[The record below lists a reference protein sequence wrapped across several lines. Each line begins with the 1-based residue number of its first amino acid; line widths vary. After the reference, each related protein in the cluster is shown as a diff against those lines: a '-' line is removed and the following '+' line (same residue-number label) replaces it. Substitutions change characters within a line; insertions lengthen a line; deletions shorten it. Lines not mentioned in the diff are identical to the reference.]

1 MAALGGEIGE
11 DAGMSSTIEK
21 ISSNQVKL
29 GFTVEPELFEKGM
42 ESAYRKVV
50 KRINIPGF
58 RKGHAPRKVIEL
70 HYGESIFYE
79 DAFDAIFPEIYDAAI
94 KEHELSPVDQP
105 KLDVDQIE
113 KGKPVTFSATVY
125 VRPEVV
131 LGEYKGVK
139 ASKAEVNVTEDDVN
153 AELERARER
162 VARYIDVTDR
172 PVKLD
177 DQVNID
183 YKGTVDG
190 VAFEGGS
197 AEGHLLT
204 IGSGSFIPG
213 FEEGLIGVN
222 SGDELDVHVT
232 FPEEYHAENLKG
244 KPAVF
249 HVKVNAIQQKELPA
263 LDDEFA
269 KDVSEFDTLSAYKDD
284 VRAKLVKRAQDRA
297 DSEFENE
304 VIETVVDDAQADIPE
319 PMVQNQIDQMLRDM
333 ELRMMY
339 QGMKMEDFLK
349 YTGQTIESMRDS
361 QHDDALRR
369 VKTQLVLDAVRKAE
383 NIEASEEEVKA
394 QIEKFAP
401 QTGKSAEDFEK
412 TLSDGDRRYF
422 QDMASVEKTIDL
434 IKNAAVSD

>member
-1 MAALGGEIGE
+1 
-11 DAGMSSTIEK
+11 MSSKMEK

-29 GFTVEPELFEKGM
+29 DFSVEPEIFEKGM
-42 ESAYRKVV
+42 ESAYHKVV

-79 DAFDAIFPEIYDAAI
+79 DAFDAIFPEIYDGAVR
-94 KEHELSPVDQP
+94 EHGLTPVDQP
-105 KLDVDQIE
+105 KVDVEEIG
-113 KGKPVTFSATVY
+113 KGKALTFSATVY
-125 VRPEVV
+125 VRPEVI
-131 LGEYKGVK
+131 LGEYKGVQAAK
-139 ASKAEVNVTEDDVN
+139 AGVDVTEDDVN

-162 VARYIDVTDR
+162 VARYIDVADR

-183 YKGTVDG
+183 YKGFVDG
-190 VAFEGGS
+190 EQFEGGS
-197 AEGHLLT
+197 ADGHLLT

-213 FEEGLIGVN
+213 FEEGLIGA
-222 SGDELDVHVT
+222 SAGDEVDVHVT
-232 FPEEYHAENLKG
+232 FPEEYHAEALKG

-249 HVKVNAIQQKELPA
+249 HTKVNAIQQKELPA

-269 KDVSEFDTLSAYKDD
+269 KDVSEFDTLAAYKDD
-284 VRAKLVKRAQDRA
+284 VKAKLVKRAEERA
-297 DSEFENE
+297 DAEFENE
-304 VIETVVDDAQADIPE
+304 VVEAVVENAEVDIPE
-319 PMVQNQIDQMLRDM
+319 PMVQNQIDAMLRDM

-339 QGMKMEDFLK
+339 QGMRMDDFLK

-369 VKTQLVLDAVRKAE
+369 VKTQMVLEAVRKAE
-383 NIEASEEEVKA
+383 NIEATDEDVKV

-401 QTGKSAEDFEK
+401 QSGKSAEDFEK
-412 TLSDGDRRYF
+412 TLSEDDRKYF
-422 QDMASVEKTIDL
+422 ANIAAMEKTIEL
-434 IKNAAVSD
+434 LKSEAVGD

>member
-1 MAALGGEIGE
+1 
-11 DAGMSSTIEK
+11 MSSTVEK

-42 ESAYRKVV
+42 ETAYHKVV
-50 KRINIPGF
+50 KRVNIPGF

-79 DAFDAIFPEIYDAAI
+79 DAFDAIFPEIYDEAI
-94 KEHELSPVDQP
+94 KEHDLSPVDQP
-105 KLDVDQIE
+105 KLDVEPIE
-113 KGKPVTFSATVY
+113 KGKPVAFTATVY

-139 ASKAEVNVTEDDVN
+139 ASKAEVNVAEDDVN

-162 VARYIDVTDR
+162 VARFIDVTDR

-213 FEEGLIGVN
+213 FEEGLIGAN

-269 KDVSEFDTLSAYKDD
+269 KDVSEFDTLAAYKDD
-284 VRAKLVKRAQDRA
+284 VREKLVKRAQERA
-297 DSEFENE
+297 DNEFENE
-304 VIETVVDDAQADIPE
+304 VIEAVVEDAQVDIPE
-319 PMVQNQIDQMLRDM
+319 PMVENQIDQMLRDM

-349 YTGQTIESMRDS
+349 YTGQTIESMRES
-361 QHDDALRR
+361 QHDDALGR

-383 NIEASEEEVKA
+383 NIEASDEEVKA

-412 TLSDGDRRYF
+412 TLTDADRKYF
-422 QDMASVEKTIDL
+422 QDMASALKTVEL
-434 IKNAAVSD
+434 LKNAAVGD

>member
-1 MAALGGEIGE
+1 
-11 DAGMSSTIEK
+11 MSSTLEK

-29 GFTVEPELFEKGM
+29 DFTVEPELFEKGM
-42 ESAYRKVV
+42 ESAYRKMV

-70 HYGESIFYE
+70 HYGVSVFYE
-79 DAFDAIFPEIYDAAI
+79 DAFDAIFPEVYDAAV
-94 KEHELSPVDQP
+94 KEHDLSPVDQP
-105 KLDVDQIE
+105 KVDVGQIE
-113 KGKPVTFSATVY
+113 KGKPVTFTATVY
-125 VRPEVV
+125 VRPEVA
-131 LGEYKGVK
+131 LGQYKGVH
-139 ASKAEVNVTEDDVN
+139 ADKAEVNVTEDDVN

-183 YKGTVDG
+183 YRGTVDG
-190 VAFEGGS
+190 EAFEGGS

-213 FEEGLIGVN
+213 FEEGLVGA
-222 SGDELDVHVT
+222 SAGDEVDVHVT

-249 HVKVNAIQQKELPA
+249 HVKVNAIQQKELPQ

-269 KDVSEFDTLSAYKDD
+269 KDVSEFDTLTAYRDD
-284 VRAKLVKRAQDRA
+284 VRAKLTKRAQDRA
-297 DSEFENE
+297 DAEFENE
-304 VIETVVDDAQADIPE
+304 VVEAVVENAEVDVPE
-319 PMVQNQIDQMLRDM
+319 PMIESQIDQMLRDM

-339 QGMKMEDFLK
+339 QGMRMEDFLK
-349 YTGQTIESMRDS
+349 YTGQTIESMREA

-369 VKTQLVLDAVRKAE
+369 VKTQLVLEAVRKAE
-383 NIEASEEEVKA
+383 NIEATDEDIKA

-412 TLSDGDRRYF
+412 TLSEDDRKYF
-422 QDMASVEKTIDL
+422 ANVAAVEKTVEL
-434 IKNAAVSD
+434 LKSQAVGD